1 LERLNDTVD
10 WEIFRPDLERIDQKV
25 RKSAAGC
32 KPTCRVLMFKL
43 LILQRLYGLSD
54 ERLEYQVRDR
64 LSFMRFLGL
73 GLAEKVPDARTV
85 WAFREALKTHQ
96 LADVLFER
104 LNQTLAGMGIRMKSG
119 QIIDASFVSAPVQ
132 RNTREENAVVKE
144 GAVPL
149 EWGKTP
155 NKLAHKDVDA
165 RWTKKGGQSYYGYK
179 NHVNMDREMK
189 LVATQACTDA
199 SVHDSQMLEAVLR
212 RPEAGGEGV
221 WADSA
226 YRPVCRDSG
235 TGRYGAQ
242 ERRLAEGGH
251 RSQIHE
257 RAYRGAPLGAE
268 QRARNTAK
276 SRVRARVEHVFG
288 QMENG
293 MGGMF
298 LRSVGLARAKVSV
311 ALMNLAY
318 NLRRVE
324 WLIRSKVFPFTRVT
338 APVRGAA

>member
-1 LERLNDTVD
+1 MERLNGALD
-10 WEIFRPDLERIDQKV
+10 WDIFRPDLERIDQKV

-32 KPTCRVLMFKL
+32 KPTCRVLIFKL

-54 ERLEYQVRDR
+54 ERLEYQVRDC

-73 GLAEKVPDARTV
+73 GLDGKIPDARTV
-85 WAFREALKTHQ
+85 WAFREALKRHQ
-96 LADVLFER
+96 LAEVLFER

-119 QIIDASFVSAPVQ
+119 QIIDASWSEA
-132 RNTREENAVVKE
+132 RE
-144 GAVPL
+144 
-149 EWGKTP
+149 
-155 NKLAHKDVDA
+155 
-165 RWTKKGGQSYYGYK
+165 Q
-179 NHVNMDREMK
+179 
-189 LVATQACTDA
+189 
-199 SVHDSQMLEAVLR
+199 
-212 RPEAGGEGV
+212 
-221 WADSA
+221 
-226 YRPVCRDSG
+226 
-235 TGRYGAQ
+235 
-242 ERRLAEGGH
+242 RLAEGGH

-257 RAYRGAPLGAE
+257 RAYRDAPLSAE
-268 QRARNTAK
+268 QRARNKAK

-298 LRSVGLARAKVSV
+298 LRSVGLARAKVGV